1 MYRSFYGLKNE
12 PFTLK
17 PDGDCVYLSDIHQE
31 AIANLLYGVNAEKG
45 FLMLTG
51 EVGTGK
57 TTLLNALLSKLDDS
71 VHVCLI
77 NNPKLEAK
85 DFYQYAASLLGFQFG
100 TTKGEF
106 IIEFLD
112 LLDHCTRQNE
122 KILIIID
129 EAQFFSVDLMDEVRL
144 LANHAG
150 DRNVLSI
157 FLVGQRELND
167 VLAHERLRPL
177 RHRIELRYHL
187 SELTRK
193 DTAQYI
199 AFRLGHAGASDTA
212 IFTDEAID
220 SIHHATRGNPRL
232 INVVCD
238 RALIAGYIG
247 GMHNIG
253 REIIAEC
260 LREIRMPGESALQ
273 LSGLDSFSDQ
283 GSKRTIIS
291 KTKKTEHLFRNTA
304 FTLLIFALI
313 GSAVYFSFQRG
324 WWPLEKQRTTINIRT
339 LQMR

>member
-12 PFTLK
+12 PFALK
-17 PDGDCVYLSDIHQE
+17 PDGDCVYLSDTHEE
-31 AIANLLYGVNAEKG
+31 AIANLHYGVNAEKG

-57 TTLLNALLSKLDDS
+57 TTLLNALLSKLDDK

-77 NNPKLEAK
+77 NNPKLEVK

-106 IIEFLD
+106 IIAFLD
-112 LLDHCTRQNE
+112 LLDRCTRQKE

-150 DRNVLSI
+150 NRNVLSI
-157 FLVGQRELND
+157 FLVGQSELNE

-177 RHRIELRYHL
+177 RQRIELRYHL
-187 SELTRK
+187 SELTRR
-193 DTAQYI
+193 DTAHYI
-199 AFRLGHAGASDTA
+199 AYRLSHAGAANTA

-220 SIHHATRGNPRL
+220 NIHHATRGNPRL
-232 INVVCD
+232 INVVCH

-247 GMHNIG
+247 GKREIG

-273 LSGLDSFSDQ
+273 IAGIDSFSVQELRAD
-283 GSKRTIIS
+283 K
-291 KTKKTEHLFRNTA
+291 
-304 FTLLIFALI
+304 
-313 GSAVYFSFQRG
+313 
-324 WWPLEKQRTTINIRT
+324 
-339 LQMR
+339 